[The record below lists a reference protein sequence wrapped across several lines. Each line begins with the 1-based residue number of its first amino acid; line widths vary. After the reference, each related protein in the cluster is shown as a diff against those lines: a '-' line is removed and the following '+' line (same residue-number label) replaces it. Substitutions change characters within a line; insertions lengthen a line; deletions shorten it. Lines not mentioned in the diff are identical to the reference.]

1 MAQLSDV
8 FDWMFRSRET
18 DRITIAQLPNAPI
31 WVFLAAT
38 VMGWALPDPS
48 TAHTVARAVATGAL
62 LWWAVDELVRGVN
75 PFRRMLG
82 AGALLWVLTGLTGLR

>member
-1 MAQLSDV
+1 MAQLTDV
-8 FDWMFRSRET
+8 VDWMFRSRET
-18 DRITIAQLPNAPI
+18 DRITVAQLPNLPI
-31 WVFLAAT
+31 WVFLAST
-38 VMGWALPDPS
+38 VLGWVLPDPS
-48 TAHTVARAVATGAL
+48 TAHTVVRAVATGAL